1 MTAVLHVLML
11 GIALG
16 MLTPAH
22 ADEVPYVTTRN
33 AFRRRRRTCGFAGG
47 PWRVADASAATA
59 CPSISTGRRG
69 SPVRRRCTLPCGS
82 VRAASRERR
91 WMAGNASSCM
101 RGGWLISVSE
111 RFAVRA
117 DSLRADFPANPP
129 KKLSRHDVEDR
140 ADHNRPAEAE
150 P

>member
-22 ADEVPYVTTRN
+22 ADEVPYVTTPTAVV

-59 CPSISTGRRG
+59 CPSISTGRHG
-69 SPVRRRCTLPCGS
+69 SPVRHRCTLPCGS

-91 WMAGNASSCM
+91 WMAGNASSCG
-101 RGGWLISVSE
+101 RGGWLINVS
-111 RFAVRA
+111 
-117 DSLRADFPANPP
+117 
-129 KKLSRHDVEDR
+129 KKQSRHDVEDR
-140 ADHNRPAEAE
+140 ADPNRPAEAE